1 MSRGDSQ
8 AASRR
13 GRDLALRERR
23 AKDGGG
29 VAAAAG
35 GGGLLRSVCDFHSYA
50 GLGRPAVG

>member
-29 VAAAAG
+29 TAEI
-35 GGGLLRSVCDFHSYA
+35 
-50 GLGRPAVG
+50 GRAHV